1 MKKAYIFLALFA
13 VWCLASALWYM
24 FSIKSISNDTQQV
37 NTLSSGL
44 AIVEILIM
52 LLVTVLIGFAIAWF
66 MRDDYLARK
75 QKDIDLLLKDRTAIL
90 HEIQELK
97 QRAQKAEVTLAK
109 ARTSFHEDYTQLTRE
124 RDRLKEHL
132 LEEVKEKETLRA
144 DLKATQQKLKEEQQR
159 EQLLLNK
166 IEEQK
171 AEASKKETEN
181 SGVRYFIN
189 PFQIAATLESAD
201 IDDLKKI
208 KGIGPVIERK
218 LNMLG
223 IVSFRQIS
231 ELNQEAIEQ
240 ISQTLKFFP
249 DRIQRD
255 RWVEQAKECL
265 KGKVSK

>member
-1 MKKAYIFLALFA
+1 MKKAYIFLGLFGI
-13 VWCLASALWYM
+13 WCLASALWYM
-24 FSIKSISNDTQQV
+24 FSVKGISDAQQV
-37 NTLSSGL
+37 NAVSSGL
-44 AIVEILIM
+44 AIAEILIM

-66 MRDDYLARK
+66 MREDYLTRK
-75 QKDIDLLLKDRTAIL
+75 QKDIDSLLADRTIIL
-90 HEIQELK
+90 NEIQHLK
-97 QRAQKAEVTLAK
+97 QRAKNAEQTLAK
-109 ARTSFHEDYTQLTRE
+109 ARVDFHDDHLQLTRE

-132 LEEVKEKETLRA
+132 LEEVKEKEVLRA
-144 DLKATQQKLKEEQQR
+144 ELKTAQQKLKEEQQR
-159 EQLLLNK
+159 EQMLLTK

-171 AEASKKETEN
+171 EEASKKEKE
-181 SGVRYFIN
+181 SAGVRYFIN

-231 ELNQEAIEQ
+231 ELNKEAIDQ

-249 DRIQRD
+249 DRIERD
-255 RWVEQAKECL
+255 RWVEQAKEHL
-265 KGKVSK
+265 KGKSSK